1 MGGCLPGRV
10 GWVGGLVCVC
20 VCEGQFAR
28 LSVGKWVGVYVCMC
42 VCVRA
47 RERGSETSDIF
58 GGCLT
63 ISRDPG
69 QLHQINHSFPYI
81 SII

>member
-1 MGGCLPGRV
+1 MDVSVCASACGCVSECLFVR
-10 GWVGGLVCVC
+10 
-20 VCEGQFAR
+20 
-28 LSVGKWVGVYVCMC
+28 VCMC
-42 VCVRA
+42 VCVCVSVRESVWA

-69 QLHQINHSFPYI
+69 ELHQIIHSFPYI